1 MGKKAKSRGTK
12 LRLDEFL
19 GDQSANTV
27 NIDGTAVEL
36 PSAPRATTL
45 EIDVTQLP
53 REPPFTA
60 ELVNLPYDV
69 TEEHVW
75 QFFGDLKI
83 SKIELPREDED
94 GRFKGK
100 AFIIVDGKRD
110 AAIETLAHVLA
121 KNDNILM
128 GRRVRI
134 EIYQP
139 RRDERRGGPSDDPN
153 FGRSDRGGWRR
164 DASPPPRR
172 DDRGY
177 GDRGGSSY
185 GRDRDD
191 RGGGGSGFDRDRRGG
206 GGFDDRRGGGFDD
219 RRGGGGGGG
228 YDDRRGGGYDDRR
241 GGGGFDDRRGG
252 GGFDDRRGGGGGYED
267 RRGGYDRGDRYE
279 DRGGGG
285 GYRPSPSEDDRQWRR
300 AAPEIPDRPD
310 LSRREEQPRG
320 GGTERPRLQLAARTK
335 PVDESKATQKS
346 ASRAPSNPFGA
357 AKAVDTSA
365 KEKEIEQK
373 LKATSLNDKP
383 STGGGAPPQKEFVK
397 KLTAEERAAQKAEEL
412 KKRIEEGEL
421 DNEGKKEKAEIGTK
435 SRFDLLD
442 EECP

>member
-206 GGFDDRRGGGFDD
+206 GGFDDRRGGG
-219 RRGGGGGGG
+219 
-228 YDDRRGGGYDDRR
+228 
-241 GGGGFDDRRGG
+241 
-252 GGFDDRRGGGGGYED
+252 GFDDRRGGGGGYED

-279 DRGGGG
+279 DRGGG